1 VQRRGLLE
9 AGMAAVVRRL
19 RLYRCS
25 EDEPTEPGQPLIFVR
40 RFFKVAATLG
50 SRSMK
55 NRKTALLGLLL
66 ALLTSMPVNAQV
78 RLDVSKITC
87 EQFWLRKVADPD
99 KVALWISGYINGKRG
114 NTVIDTQQLKGNV
127 RKLTEYCRENYQ
139 MTVMLAVETLM
150 NQKKIP

>member
-1 VQRRGLLE
+1 
-9 AGMAAVVRRL
+9 
-19 RLYRCS
+19 
-25 EDEPTEPGQPLIFVR
+25 
-40 RFFKVAATLG
+40 
-50 SRSMK
+50 MK

-78 RLDVSKITC
+78 TLDVSKITC